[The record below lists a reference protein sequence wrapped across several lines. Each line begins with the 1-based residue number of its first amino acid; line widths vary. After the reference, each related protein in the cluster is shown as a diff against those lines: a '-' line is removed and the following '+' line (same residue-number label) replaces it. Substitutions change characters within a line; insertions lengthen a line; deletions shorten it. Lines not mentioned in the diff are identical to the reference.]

1 MLHSLLWLL
10 VWRSAGVK
18 VINTTALHINLLP
31 PEERQARWPVNRI
44 FILTGV
50 LVVLL
55 FILFAGYN
63 TLVIYKLENDLTSV
77 EQQLELLR
85 PTQEKMIQSNSL
97 QQLINDKTTLL
108 TKLTAERKPWYA
120 VITRLTVALPP
131 QVWLEELGSGEKN
144 IVRMKGNALTY
155 PDLANFMQVLDKEE
169 MFTEPTLIKA
179 ELDKQSAVTKFE
191 LTVKIKGL

>member
-1 MLHSLLWLL
+1 M

-44 FILTGV
+44 FILTGGF
-50 LVVLL
+50 VVLL

-63 TLVIYKLENDLTSV
+63 ALAIYKLESDLTSV

-85 PTQEKMIQSNSL
+85 PTQEKMIQSNSQ
-97 QQLINDKTTLL
+97 QQLINAKTTLM

-120 VITRLTVALPP
+120 VISRLAVVVPP

-144 IVRMKGNALTY
+144 IVRLKGNALTY
-155 PDLANFMQVLDKEE
+155 PDLANFMRVLDQEE
-169 MFTEPTLIKA
+169 MFTEPILIKA
-179 ELDKQSAVTKFE
+179 EMDNRYAVTKFE